1 MGVKSTRA
9 QTTYT
14 NGIITYKAVLQG
26 QDVEMKEYFSADSVA
41 NVFSAG
47 PANIKL
53 LTDANHEFFALLVD
67 ISAFAIKKAAI
78 YSPDEIKAAMNDF
91 PAITFLRGTETKQ
104 ISGFNCTKVVV
115 TTIRDQKTYDLW
127 ITNDIVVPPVA
138 IPYYYKDVG
147 GFPVQYTAF
156 KQGETTEVIVTAAS
170 ADIAPAGTFSI
181 PPDFDKISK
190 TDLDQMSN
198 VH

>member
-14 NGIITYKAVLQG
+14 DGIITYKTVLQG

-67 ISAFAIKKAAI
+67 ISAFAIKKQLFI
-78 YSPDEIKAAMNDF
+78 LLMK
-91 PAITFLRGTETKQ
+91 LRP
-104 ISGFNCTKVVV
+104 
-115 TTIRDQKTYDLW
+115 L
-127 ITNDIVVPPVA
+127 
-138 IPYYYKDVG
+138 
-147 GFPVQYTAF
+147 
-156 KQGETTEVIVTAAS
+156 
-170 ADIAPAGTFSI
+170 
-181 PPDFDKISK
+181 
-190 TDLDQMSN
+190 
-198 VH
+198 